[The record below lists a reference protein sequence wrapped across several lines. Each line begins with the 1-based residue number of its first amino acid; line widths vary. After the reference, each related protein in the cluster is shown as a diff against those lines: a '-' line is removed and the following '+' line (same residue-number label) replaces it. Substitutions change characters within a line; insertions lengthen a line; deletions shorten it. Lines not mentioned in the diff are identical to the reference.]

1 MSNSRVE
8 EFERAG
14 IKIELTPQGCDL
26 LSEILNEGCPVKF
39 SFNSFEP
46 ISCQYHYISGR
57 YACKRCWKKWLK
69 NFIVEGD
76 KNGTANG

>member
-8 EFERAG
+8 ELERAG

-39 SFNSFEP
+39 VLNSFVY
-46 ISCQYHYISGR
+46 INCQYHYDSGR

-69 NFIVEGD
+69 NFIVEGN